1 METIKEEKK
10 ADLEQLLNSLI
21 EKGWKPFGNEF
32 ARVYVLRDR
41 INKWDFA
48 LHFEYE
54 QNGTTRTTFRGRRQL
69 VSKESWLWQFV
80 CENELVKPV
89 VDIISICSYSHFTD
103 DHEDCGWDETFP
115 EYRLIESALKDESE
129 LEDFLISN
137 IKVDE

>member
-21 EKGWKPFGNEF
+21 DKGWKPRWLLNEIEYIHAF
-32 ARVYVLRDR
+32 NDVNQWWRVEISYGDHWYYKALRQ
-41 INKWDFA
+41 I
-48 LHFEYE
+48 
-54 QNGTTRTTFRGRRQL
+54 

-103 DHEDCGWDETFP
+103 DHDDGGWDETFP
-115 EYRLIESALKDESE
+115 EYRLIESALKDENE
-129 LEDFLISN
+129 LEDFLLKS
-137 IKVDE
+137 IKLDEI